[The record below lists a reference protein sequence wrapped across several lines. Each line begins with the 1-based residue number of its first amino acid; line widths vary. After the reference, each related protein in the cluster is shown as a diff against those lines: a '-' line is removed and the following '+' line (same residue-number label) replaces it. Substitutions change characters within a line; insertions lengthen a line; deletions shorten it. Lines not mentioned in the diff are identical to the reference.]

1 MKKDFW
7 CFRVKIN
14 FHHIF
19 ALQLNAEIA
28 GYSEARERELPLV
41 QEVDSKVKELREMIA
56 GLNSNQMS
64 LRTSFRNLKDKT
76 GQMDEKVRML
86 IVAPYQSFIS
96 MM

>member
-1 MKKDFW
+1 M
-7 CFRVKIN
+7 
-14 FHHIF
+14 
-19 ALQLNAEIA
+19 QLNAEIA